1 MPPKS
6 RDGQGGAPARRERPA
21 ARDESERAESGR
33 MARTPSNNAQGRTTS
48 MVPGRSV
55 SLSTP
60 GSSSTP
66 QTGSGRMVFRP
77 VIPPRRRVS
86 GAQES
91 TADTPPVPAPT
102 DPAPAHARRPPPR
115 HSGEMTASGPFA
127 LGPTEQQRRAP
138 QRSAVERA
146 PAGALPARAD
156 AKAPVSA
163 SAAGDGNG
171 NGSEDDDGIEV
182 VDIHRVHELDDM
194 APRALQRG
202 TNESRIKKEEVK
214 KEPEHDSNP
223 PAEDVNYA
231 QALDLSES
239 EEEEDDDNLAQ
250 QFVSSMSMEDGENP
264 MFLFQFPH
272 AVPEFGATGGDSFA
286 KETKDEIVIDEEL
299 STAPS
304 EAAAQEQSEGR
315 KNPEGL
321 IGRLDVYQ
329 NGRVLL
335 KLGSTPFDIT
345 DGCETSFLQ
354 QVMVLDATDQT
365 AQCLGELESKVVA
378 TPNLGY
384 LLRQTHEG

>member
-1 MPPKS
+1 
-6 RDGQGGAPARRERPA
+6 
-21 ARDESERAESGR
+21 

-91 TADTPPVPAPT
+91 TADTPPVSAPA

-138 QRSAVERA
+138 QRSAVARA

-163 SAAGDGNG
+163 SAAGDGNR

-194 APRALQRG
+194 APRALQRV

-214 KEPEHDSNP
+214 KEAEHDSNP

-239 EEEEDDDNLAQ
+239 EEEEE
-250 QFVSSMSMEDGENP
+250 SE
-264 MFLFQFPH
+264 
-272 AVPEFGATGGDSFA
+272 
-286 KETKDEIVIDEEL
+286 DEEKL
-299 STAPS
+299 LEDQRRREQLENQLEQERQAEEQKQR
-304 EAAAQEQSEGR
+304 EAEEHQHEADTSREQADEA
-315 KNPEGL
+315 KDDAD
-321 IGRLDVYQ
+321 RLH
-329 NGRVLL
+329 NEW
-335 KLGSTPFDIT
+335 
-345 DGCETSFLQ
+345 DGFMEEHG
-354 QVMVLDATDQT
+354 V
-365 AQCLGELESKVVA
+365 
-378 TPNLGY
+378 
-384 LLRQTHEG
+384 